1 MCDCSC
7 LDLPLFRLP
16 IVGSRSPASDQA
28 LDRWSH
34 HARVEVPGVL
44 TSLERPL
51 YLRVGPAIFGI
62 DGHADGTR
70 AIGEAEGETEV
81 RQLMLESELANE
93 LEDSSDSGHPSFSLL
108 RWWRVREAR
117 ISDISGEYGA
127 REQQCGGLTIEVA
140 KGDSEA
146 RR

>member
-1 MCDCSC
+1 M
-7 LDLPLFRLP
+7 
-16 IVGSRSPASDQA
+16 
-28 LDRWSH
+28 
-34 HARVEVPGVL
+34 L

-51 YLRVGPAIFGI
+51 YLRVGPAVFGI

-81 RQLMLESELANE
+81 RQLTLESELANE

-117 ISDISGEYGA
+117 ISDISGKYGA
-127 REQQCGGLTIEVA
+127 REQAMRWLDHRGR
-140 KGDSEA
+140 KGRLGSQA
-146 RR
+146 LK